1 MTTKCYQNHK
11 KSSENLSEEEKNNR
25 QRKARE
31 RYQNFTEEEKN
42 VIRIFLMNKKRN

>member
-11 KSSENLSEEEKNNR
+11 KSLSEEEKNNR

-31 RYQNFTEEEKN
+31 RHQNFTEEEKN
-42 VIRIFLMNKKRN
+42 VIRIFLMSKKRN